1 MADNTR
7 ILIVEN
13 DRETA
18 AEVKRILTWA
28 DYQVLGAFAT
38 GEDAIAQIPL
48 LKPDLILMDIIL
60 DGEMDGV
67 LTAEFIKKQYRIPI
81 VYLTGYQGVE
91 ILERVKETEPY
102 GYIMKPFAIKELIS
116 VIEISL
122 YKHEIDQQVYRQEKW
137 LQTTLSCI
145 ADGVI
150 TINNEGLVQF
160 MNEQAEKLTGWHR
173 QEAINRPLPEVW
185 QVIDQTISAV
195 NSSDSLPNS
204 YEQIF
209 TTQNQRFLL
218 SKQKQKIPIHDQ
230 ISPIKDEND
239 HIWGVLIVFRDLF
252 AEQYA
257 EEKIQIQEKRFRGIF
272 NHSFSYIWMIRPDG
286 LVIEANQTA
295 LELASIPDHRNLRYY
310 LWDPLWW
317 NLSVTSQKQL
327 QQAIA
332 RSSLGDFVREELTV
346 ISANNEILIFDISIK
361 PVTDDHGVVNLLVVE
376 ARDITYRHR
385 AEIQLREYNQNLETK
400 VQERTFQLEQ
410 AVKQL
415 EAEIAERQ
423 VIETQLRA
431 SEERFKNLVETT
443 NDFIWEVDE
452 NFVYTYASPQIEN
465 ILGYTPQEILG
476 KKPCD
481 LMLPDEVAKME
492 EFMKNQLLF
501 NNNHIDCLENTNLHK
516 NGNRVVL
523 ETNSVRLLDK
533 NGEFRGYRGID
544 RDVTERKKVEVA
556 LFNSQQELQAIIDN
570 STTVIYG
577 KDTTGKYFLA
587 NREFL
592 HLFDQTPK
600 TLYGKTDIEIFPDH
614 IATAFQTNDQHVLQ
628 ANIPLIFEE
637 MAELPDGLHTYVS
650 IKFLLYDHAGDPY
663 AICGISTDI
672 TERKK
677 AEEKLQQ
684 NLATIE
690 SSIDGI
696 GITDQAGNFV
706 YLNTS
711 HLQIYGYSEVS
722 ELLGKSWQLLYDET
736 ERKRLL
742 EKALPEIYI
751 CGKWQGEAI
760 GRKRDGSYFAQEI
773 SITLTPNGQTICICR
788 DITERKL
795 AEQALRE
802 SEGRLHKI
810 FNSMMDGIII
820 LDQSKGHILFV
831 NPATEKLLGRK
842 EAELI
847 QIELGRFIDVSK
859 PQELEFITRQREVI
873 AVELCLVAITW
884 DGQPAYLA
892 SLRDI
897 SDRLRTEQA
906 LRMSEIRLQYLLS
919 SSPAVIYSCKVDG
932 EYGATFMSE
941 NVINMMGYPAVWFVK
956 NRSFWL
962 DHVHPED
969 QFSVQKFMKDVTE
982 SGTNTGSCE
991 YRFQHRDGSY
1001 RWVMDQVKLVHNELG
1016 EPVEC
1021 VGYWADISDRKIAEE
1036 KLKNLLREKEY
1047 LLKEIHHRVKNNL
1060 QIISS
1065 LLKLQSRHIED
1076 PKALAMF
1083 KDSRNRVISMALLH
1097 ERLYRSNDLA
1107 QIDAHEYIS
1116 SLVKHLKNS
1125 FGSQPQNITIITDID
1140 HIFLNVDIALPCG
1153 LIVSELVSNAL
1164 KYAFPHAE
1172 QGNISLSL
1180 REDENMCI
1188 LQVQDNGIGLPP
1200 NVELKKQQSLGLQLV
1215 NNLSEQLQGELL
1227 VENQAGVLYRLIFP
1241 LENGRKTAQIN

>member
-1 MADNTR
+1 MMTANTR

-13 DRETA
+13 DQETA
-18 AEVKRILTWA
+18 QEVNNVLTWA
-28 DYQVLGAFAT
+28 DYQVLGAVAT
-38 GEDAIAQIPL
+38 GEEAIAQIPL
-48 LKPDLILMDIIL
+48 LKPDLILMDILL
-60 DGEMDGV
+60 DGVMDGV
-67 LTAEFIKKQYRIPI
+67 LTAEFIKKQYHIPI
-81 VYLTGYQGVE
+81 VYLTGYQGKE
-91 ILERVKETEPY
+91 ILERVKATEPY

-122 YKHEIDQQVYRQEKW
+122 YKYHIDQQNHQQEKW
-137 LQTTLSCI
+137 LETTLSSI

-150 TINNEGLVQF
+150 TTDNQGLIQF
-160 MNEQAEKLTGWHR
+160 MNEQAEQLTGWHR

-185 QVIDQTISAV
+185 QVIDQTINSV
-195 NSSDSLPNS
+195 NTPDTLQNS
-204 YEQIF
+204 YGQIF

-230 ISPIKDEND
+230 ISPIKDEHD
-239 HIWGVLIVFRDLF
+239 QVCGVVIVFRDLF
-252 AEQYA
+252 AERYA

-272 NHSFSYIWMIRPDG
+272 NHSFSYIWMVRPDG
-286 LVIEANQTA
+286 MVIEANQTA
-295 LELASIPDHRNLRYY
+295 LELASISDNRNLRYY

-317 NLSVTSQKQL
+317 NLSLNTQRQL

-332 RSSLGDFVREELTV
+332 RCSLGDFVREELTI
-346 ISANNEILIFDISIK
+346 ISADHEILILDISIK

-376 ARDITYRHR
+376 GRDITYRHR

-400 VQERTFQLEQ
+400 VQERTFQLEA

-452 NFVYTYASPQIEN
+452 NMVYTYASPQVEN

-476 KKPCD
+476 KTPWD
-481 LMLPDEVAKME
+481 LMPKDEVVKVQE
-492 EFMKNQLLF
+492 LLRNQHKL
-501 NNNHIDCLENTNLHK
+501 NYNHIDCLENTNLHK

-523 ETNSVRLLDK
+523 ETNAVYLFDQ

-544 RDVTERKKVEVA
+544 RDVTERKKVEEA

-570 STTVIYG
+570 STTVIYA
-577 KDTTGKYFLA
+577 KDITGKYFLA
-587 NREFL
+587 NQEFFR
-592 HLFDQTPK
+592 LFDITPE
-600 TLYGKTDIEIFPDH
+600 TLYGKTDMEVFPYY
-614 IATAFQTNDQHVLQ
+614 IAEVFQANDQQVLQ
-628 ANIPLIFEE
+628 ANIPLFFEE
-637 MAELPDGLHTYVS
+637 AAELPDGLHTYVA
-650 IKFLLYDHAGDPY
+650 IKFLLYDHAGEPY

-684 NLATIE
+684 NLTTIE

-696 GITDQAGNFV
+696 GVTDQAGNFV
-706 YLNTS
+706 YMNTS
-711 HLQIYGYSEVS
+711 HLQIYGYSEAS
-722 ELLGKSWQLLYDET
+722 ELLGKSWQVLYDEI
-736 ERKRLL
+736 EEKYLL
-742 EKALPEIYI
+742 ENILPELHRT
-751 CGKWQGEAI
+751 GKWQGETV
-760 GRKRDGSYFAQEI
+760 GKKRDGSLIPLEI
-773 SITLTPNGQTICICR
+773 SITLTTDQQTICICR

-810 FNSMMDGIII
+810 FNSMKDGIII
-820 LDQSKGHILFV
+820 LEQENGHILFV

-847 QIELGRFIDVSK
+847 QIDLGRFIDVSK
-859 PQELEFITRQREVI
+859 PQELEFINQQQEVI
-873 AVELCLVAITW
+873 TVELCLVAMTW
-884 DGQPAYLA
+884 DGQPAYLG

-897 SDRLRTEQA
+897 SDRLRTEEA

-919 SSPAVIYSCKVDG
+919 SSPAVIYSCKIDG

-956 NRSFWL
+956 NWSFWL

-969 QFSVQKFMKDVTE
+969 KSSVLKFIKNNLAND
-982 SGTNTGSCE
+982 SIGACE
-991 YRFQHRDGSY
+991 YRFKHRDGSY
-1001 RWVMDQVKLVHNELG
+1001 RWVMDQVKLIHNEMG
-1016 EPVEC
+1016 EPAEF

-1065 LLKLQSRHIED
+1065 LLKLQSRHIQD

-1107 QIDAHEYIS
+1107 QIDAYEYIS

-1125 FGSQPQNITIITDID
+1125 FGNHQENITITTNIE

-1164 KYAFPHAE
+1164 KYAFPHG
-1172 QGNISLSL
+1172 QDGNIALSL
-1180 REDENMCI
+1180 RQAENMCI
-1188 LQVQDNGIGLPP
+1188 LEVQDNGIGLPP
-1200 NVELKKQQSLGLQLV
+1200 NMESKKQQSLGLQLV
-1215 NNLSEQLQGELL
+1215 HNLSEQLQGQLL
-1227 VENQAGVLYRLIFP
+1227 VENNPGVLYRLIFP
-1241 LENGRKTAQIN
+1241 LKNDSRTA

>member
-1 MADNTR
+1 MTAKTR

-13 DRETA
+13 NQETA
-18 AEVKRILTWA
+18 EEVKQILTWA
-28 DYQVLGAFAT
+28 DYQVLGALAT
-38 GEDAIAQIPL
+38 GEEAIAQIPL
-48 LKPDLILMDIIL
+48 LKPDLILMDILL
-60 DGEMDGV
+60 DGAMDGV
-67 LTAEFIKKQYRIPI
+67 LTAEVIRKQYDIPI
-81 VYLTGYQGVE
+81 VYLTGYLGEE
-91 ILERVKETEPY
+91 ILERVKKTEPY

-122 YKHEIDQQVYRQEKW
+122 YKHHIDQQNHRQEKW
-137 LQTTLSCI
+137 LQTTLSSI

-150 TINNEGLVQF
+150 TTDNQGLIQF
-160 MNEQAEKLTGWHR
+160 MNEQAEQLTGWHR

-185 QVIDQTISAV
+185 QVIDQTIHSM
-195 NSSDSLPNS
+195 NTSDALQNS

-209 TTQNQRFLL
+209 TTQNQRFLV

-230 ISPIKDEND
+230 ISPIKDEHDNMG
-239 HIWGVLIVFRDLF
+239 GVVIVFRDLF
-252 AEQYA
+252 AERYA

-272 NHSFSYIWMIRPDG
+272 NHSFSYIWMVRPDG

-295 LELASIPDHRNLRYY
+295 LELAAISDNCNLRYY
-310 LWDPLWW
+310 LWEPLWW
-317 NLSVTSQKQL
+317 NLSLNSQRQL

-332 RSSLGDFVREELTV
+332 RCSLGDFVREELT
-346 ISANNEILIFDISIK
+346 IINTNHEILILDISIK

-400 VQERTFQLEQ
+400 VKERTFQLE
-410 AVKQL
+410 AAIKQL
-415 EAEIAERQ
+415 ETEIAERQ
-423 VIETQLRA
+423 VIEIQLRA
-431 SEERFKNLVETT
+431 SQERFKNLVETT

-452 NFVYTYASPQIEN
+452 NLVYTYASPQVEN
-465 ILGYTPQEILG
+465 ILGYTSQEILG
-476 KKPCD
+476 KTLWD
-481 LMLPDEVAKME
+481 LMPVNEVTKVRKLLA
-492 EFMKNQLLF
+492 NQQKF
-501 NNNHIDCLENTNLHK
+501 NHENIDCLVNINLHK
-516 NGNRVVL
+516 NGHHVVL
-523 ETNSVRLLDK
+523 ETNAVTLFDK

-544 RDVTERKKVEVA
+544 RDVTERKKVEEA

-570 STTVIYG
+570 STTVIYA
-577 KDTTGKYFLA
+577 KDITGKYFLA
-587 NREFL
+587 NQEFFR
-592 HLFDQTPK
+592 LFDITPE
-600 TLYGKTDIEIFPDH
+600 TLYGKTDMEVFPNY
-614 IATAFQTNDQHVLQ
+614 IAEVFQANDQQVLQ
-628 ANIPLIFEE
+628 ANIPLFFEE
-637 MAELPDGLHTYVS
+637 AAELPDGLHTYVA
-650 IKFLLYDHAGDPY
+650 IKFLLYDHAGEPY

-684 NLATIE
+684 NLTTIE

-696 GITDQAGNFV
+696 GITDQDGNFV

-711 HLQIYGYSEVS
+711 LVKIYGYSEAS
-722 ELLGKSWQLLYDET
+722 ELLGKNWHVLYDET
-736 ERKRLL
+736 DGKRLL
-742 EKALPEIYI
+742 EKVLPELSRT
-751 CGKWQGEAI
+751 GKWQGEAI
-760 GRKRDGSYFAQEI
+760 GKKRDGSLFPQEI
-773 SITLTPNGQTICICR
+773 SITLTPDGKTIGICR

-810 FNSMMDGIII
+810 FNSMKDGIII
-820 LDQSKGHILFV
+820 LDQEKGHILFV

-842 EAELI
+842 EEQLNKI
-847 QIELGRFIDVSK
+847 DLGNFIDVTR
-859 PQELEFITRQREVI
+859 PQELEFINQQQQVVT
-873 AVELCLVAITW
+873 VELRLVEIIW

-897 SDRLRTEQA
+897 SDRLRTEEA

-919 SSPAVIYSCKVDG
+919 SSPAVIYSCRIDG
-932 EYGATFMSE
+932 DYGPTFMSQ
-941 NVINMMGYPAVWFVK
+941 NVMNMMGYPAVWFVK
-956 NRSFWL
+956 NCSFWL

-969 QFSVQKFMKDVTE
+969 KSYVIKFIQDLIE
-982 SGTNTGSCE
+982 NGTSIGTCE

-1001 RWVMDQVKLVHNELG
+1001 RWVVDQVKLVHNEVG
-1016 EPVEC
+1016 EPVEL

-1036 KLKNLLREKEY
+1036 KLKQLLREKEY

-1107 QIDAHEYIS
+1107 QIDAHEYIT

-1125 FGSQPQNITIITDID
+1125 FISYQKNITISTEID
-1140 HIFLNVDIALPCG
+1140 HIFLNVDTALPCG

-1164 KYAFPHAE
+1164 KYAFPYTE
-1172 QGNISLSL
+1172 QGNIYLTL
-1180 REDENMCI
+1180 KENENICI
-1188 LQVQDNGIGLPP
+1188 LQVQDDGIGLPA
-1200 NVELKKQQSLGLQLV
+1200 NLESKKQKSLGLQLV
-1215 NNLSEQLQGELL
+1215 NNLSEQLDGQLFI
-1227 VENQAGVLYRLIFP
+1227 ENHLGLLYRLIFP
-1241 LENGRKTAQIN
+1241 LKNDSQTI

>member
-1 MADNTR
+1 MMTANTR

-13 DRETA
+13 HQETA
-18 AEVKRILTWA
+18 EEVTQVLTWA
-28 DYQVLGAFAT
+28 DYQVLGSLAT
-38 GEDAIAQIPL
+38 GEEAIAQIPL
-48 LKPDLILMDIIL
+48 LKPDLILMDILL
-60 DGEMDGV
+60 DGAMDGV
-67 LTAEFIKKQYRIPI
+67 LTAEVIRKQYHIPI
-81 VYLTGYQGVE
+81 VYLTGYLGEE

-122 YKHEIDQQVYRQEKW
+122 YKHQIDQQNHRQEKW
-137 LQTTLSCI
+137 LETTLSSI

-150 TINNEGLVQF
+150 TTDNQGLIQF
-160 MNEQAEKLTGWHR
+160 MNEQAEQLTGWHR

-185 QVIDQTISAV
+185 QVIDQTINSV
-195 NSSDSLPNS
+195 NTSHALPNS

-230 ISPIKDEND
+230 ISPIKDEHDN
-239 HIWGVLIVFRDLF
+239 IWGVVIVFRDLF
-252 AEQYA
+252 AERYA

-272 NHSFSYIWMIRPDG
+272 NHSFSYIWMVRPDG

-295 LELASIPDHRNLRYY
+295 LELASISDNRNSRYY

-317 NLSVTSQKQL
+317 NLSLHSQRQL

-332 RSSLGDFVREELTV
+332 RCSLGDFVREELTIINV
-346 ISANNEILIFDISIK
+346 NHEILILDISIK
-361 PVTDDHGVVNLLVVE
+361 PVTDDQGVVNLLVVE

-452 NFVYTYASPQIEN
+452 NLVYIYASPQVEN

-476 KKPCD
+476 KTPWD
-481 LMLPDEVAKME
+481 LMPPDEVEKIG
-492 EFMKNQLLF
+492 EFIKNHQKF
-501 NNNHIDCLENTNLHK
+501 NHESIDCLVNINLHK
-516 NGNRVVL
+516 NGNPVVL
-523 ETNSVRLLDK
+523 ETNAVSLFDK

-544 RDVTERKKVEVA
+544 RDVTERKKVEEA

-570 STTVIYG
+570 STTVIYA
-577 KDTTGKYFLA
+577 KDITGKYFLA
-587 NREFL
+587 NQEFFR
-592 HLFDQTPK
+592 LFDITPE
-600 TLYGKTDIEIFPDH
+600 TLYGKTDLEVFPNY
-614 IATAFQTNDQHVLQ
+614 IAEVFQANDQQVLQ
-628 ANIPLIFEE
+628 ANIPLFFEE
-637 MAELPDGLHTYVS
+637 VAELPDGLHTYVS
-650 IKFLLYDHAGDPY
+650 IKFMLYDPAGKPY

-684 NLATIE
+684 NLTTIE

-696 GITDQAGNFV
+696 GITDPAGNFV

-711 HLQIYGYSEVS
+711 LVKIYGYSEAS
-722 ELLGKSWQLLYDET
+722 ELLGKSWYVLYDET
-736 ERKRLL
+736 DGKRLL
-742 EKALPEIYI
+742 EKVLPELSRT
-751 CGKWQGEAI
+751 GKWQGEAI
-760 GRKRDGSYFAQEI
+760 GKKRDGSLFPQEI
-773 SITLTPNGQTICICR
+773 SITLTPDGQTIGICR

-795 AEQALRE
+795 AEQTVRE
-802 SEGRLHKI
+802 SEERLHKI
-810 FNSMMDGIII
+810 FNSMKDGIII
-820 LDQSKGHILFV
+820 LEQSNGHILFV

-847 QIELGRFIDVSK
+847 QIDLGRFIDVSK
-859 PQELEFITRQREVI
+859 PQELEFINRQLEVI
-873 AVELCLVAITW
+873 TVELCLVPMTW

-919 SSPAVIYSCKVDG
+919 SSPAVIYSCRIDG

-941 NVINMMGYPAVWFVK
+941 NVMNMMGYPAVWFTK
-956 NRSFWL
+956 NWSFWL
-962 DHVHPED
+962 DHVHPD
-969 QFSVQKFMKDVTE
+969 DKSYVLKFIEE
-982 SGTNTGSCE
+982 SLATTGTGTCE

-1001 RWVMDQVKLVHNELG
+1001 RWVMDQVKVVHNEVG
-1016 EPVEC
+1016 EPAEC

-1083 KDSRNRVISMALLH
+1083 RDSRNRVISMALLH
-1097 ERLYRSNDLA
+1097 ERLYRSHDLA

-1125 FGSQPQNITIITDID
+1125 FGSQPQNITITTDIE

-1164 KYAFPHAE
+1164 KYAFPHGE
-1172 QGNISLSL
+1172 EGNISLSL
-1180 REDENMCI
+1180 RQDENICT
-1188 LQVQDNGIGLPP
+1188 LQVEDDGIGLPP
-1200 NVELKKQQSLGLQLV
+1200 NMESKKQQSLGLQLV
-1215 NNLSEQLQGELL
+1215 HNLSEQLQGELL
-1227 VENQAGVLYRLIFP
+1227 VENNPGVLYRLIFP
-1241 LENGRKTAQIN
+1241 LKNDSKTI